1 MKRKKKISNIVKTCI
16 IIELIAVLAVAAVCY
31 FLYQSKQS
39 MVQTEV
45 EKYRTQL
52 AEYVRGMEWQS
63 QNFRGLPTYVE
74 ILYSW
79 YETVSE
85 DPDYENEFAAAVFG
99 EDGDSCMYLKGDI
112 ALLYR
117 QKCTDISKKE
127 YQETVWDLTEYM
139 TEGSIRE
146 LLDSLESDRKLT
158 IRVLP
163 TVREFRGRI
172 SEDGTIT
179 PTQVS
184 LYYIGGYAVF
194 SDSRKRMELT
204 DKKVVLQ
211 SADYKEDDNFTWT
224 WPESTP
230 DDYKDVNAD
239 GVQIEWV
246 DDETHIVAFRQSPRL
261 SGLMEY
267 WPELERKPRYA
278 AYIVSF
284 GSEEVWVTVPDKD
297 VSADRTVSAVRTLTP
312 GSTGGAKGGI
322 FLLFDVNRI
331 TWNKAK
337 PMILVLIA
345 FGQALAFMAMILWF
359 EAKRRSSQTRRIR
372 NTFINAMAHELKTPV
387 AVVRNTA
394 EYLATGCKPEK
405 QEHYLGVLT
414 RESESMNEL
423 LNRMLT
429 YTRVIDDKVT
439 LNRSEVNLIEIAE
452 KVLDSYSDM
461 MAARGMN
468 VVFCNKMPLVV
479 NCDAA
484 LMEMVIDNLIA
495 NAVRH
500 GEPDS
505 TIVIDKEEM
514 RFSVW
519 NKTEPLSKSELSEIW
534 TPMFQTD
541 RRTEQSETGGMGLA
555 LCAGILNTH
564 GVMYGA
570 YNERKTIERD
580 GVSREEDGLEFFF
593 DFARVPVTEKG
604 RRFAFINLL
613 TVGISL
619 LNALIWSFQ
628 YVSQLKMRGL
638 RFGIVILWL
647 IAAVINLLAYVCS
660 KRGPGA
666 IRKKKKL
673 KPLGTM

>member
-39 MVQTEV
+39 MVRSEV

-85 DPDYENEFAAAVFG
+85 DPDYENEFAASVFG
-99 EDGDSCMYLKGDI
+99 TDGDSCMYLKGDI

-117 QKCTDISKKE
+117 EKCTDISKKE

-139 TEGSIRE
+139 TEESIRE
-146 LLDSLESDRKLT
+146 LLDSLESDRKRT

-163 TVREFRGRI
+163 TVIEFRGRI
-172 SEDGTIT
+172 SEDGTII

-184 LYYIGGYAVF
+184 LYYIGGSAVF

-211 SADYKEDDNFTWT
+211 SADYKEDDNFTWI

-230 DDYKDVNAD
+230 EDYKDVNAN
-239 GVQIEWV
+239 GEPIEWV
-246 DDETHIVAFRQSPRL
+246 DDETHFVAFRQNPRL
-261 SGLMEY
+261 SGLMEC
-267 WPELERKPRYA
+267 WPELESKSRYA
-278 AYIVSF
+278 AHIVSF
-284 GSEEVWVTVPDKD
+284 GSEELLVTVPDKD

-345 FGQALAFMAMILWF
+345 FGQALAFAAMILWF
-359 EAKRRSSQTRRIR
+359 EMKRRNSQVRHLR

-461 MAARGMN
+461 IAAKGMK
-468 VVFCNKMPLVV
+468 VLFKNKMPLVV

-505 TIVIDKEEM
+505 TIVIDKDEM
-514 RFSVW
+514 RFSIW
-519 NKTEPLSKSELSEIW
+519 NKTEPLSESELAEIW

-541 RRTEQSETGGMGLA
+541 RKSAQSETGGMGLA

-570 YNERKTIERD
+570 YNEKKTIEQD
-580 GVSREEDGLEFFF
+580 GVPREEDGLEFFF
-593 DFARVPVTEKG
+593 DFARVPEIERG
-604 RRFAFINLL
+604 RRLAFINLI
-613 TVGISL
+613 TVGITTT
-619 LNALIWSFQ
+619 NALIWSFQ
-628 YVSQLKMRGL
+628 YINSSSMKWVRYAT
-638 RFGIVILWL
+638 VVLWL
-647 IAAVINLLAYVCS
+647 ICALLNLMAYVSS
-660 KRGPGA
+660 KRGPRA
-666 IRKKKKL
+666 SRKKKKVKHL
-673 KPLGTM
+673 